1 MKEEQIIKIS
11 GLKKVFA
18 KKEGSLVVFDNLN
31 LSFRPNEITA
41 ILGPSGCGKTTLL
54 RIIAGLDEPTD
65 GQVVF
70 TTQNHKLGMIFQQ
83 YTAFPWR
90 TVEKN
95 VAFGLE
101 LSGFS
106 EKDKQDRI
114 NYWLDKTGLMEFRAY
129 YPAQLSGGM
138 KQRLAF
144 ARCLAL
150 EPNVVLL
157 DEPFG
162 ALDAISRDTIVEFAA
177 QLLGSIGTCS
187 ILVTHNIREAILLAN
202 RILVCSA
209 PPSRIR
215 DDITISDNSPRTR
228 DFLKLHK
235 SQVLEDRIRHTLGL
249 LREV

>member
-18 KKEGSLVVFDNLN
+18 KKEGLLVVFDNLN
-31 LSFRPNEITA
+31 LSFCPNEITA

-70 TTQNHKLGMIFQQ
+70 TKQNHRLGMIFQQ

-101 LSGFS
+101 LAGFS
-106 EKDKQDRI
+106 EKDKQDKI
-114 NYWLDKTGLMEFRAY
+114 NYWLDKTGLMEFRNY

-162 ALDAISRDTIVEFAA
+162 SLDAITRRQMTDFSAH
-177 QLLGSIGTCS
+177 LLSSIGTTS
-187 ILVTHNIREAILLAN
+187 IFVTHNIHEAIKLSD
-202 RILVCSA
+202 RIIVLSQMPASVKLEVSIGL
-209 PPSRIR
+209 RR
-215 DDITISDNSPRTR
+215 PRTDADLWSEQSR
-228 DFLKLHK
+228 ELD
-235 SQVLEDRIRHTLGL
+235 QVIRSNLM
-249 LREV
+249 